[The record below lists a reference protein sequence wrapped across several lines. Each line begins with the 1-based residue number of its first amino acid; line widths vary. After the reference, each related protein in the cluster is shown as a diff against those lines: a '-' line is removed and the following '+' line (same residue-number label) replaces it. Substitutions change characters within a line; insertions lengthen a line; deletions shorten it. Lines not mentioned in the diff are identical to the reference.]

1 MADLCR
7 IRGIGQDKA
16 ITLCAAVEL
25 GRRIAKQRVKQQ
37 APDFSTPQAIAEYVM
52 EDMRTAL
59 QERFAVVFLSVKNRL
74 ITVQTL
80 SVGTLNASLARA
92 RDVFRL
98 AMQYNAASV
107 VLVHNH
113 PSGDPEPSRE
123 DILLTKQIVKA
134 GEIMGIP
141 VLDHIIIGDGTF
153 VSLCERGHV

>member
-1 MADLCR
+1 
-7 IRGIGQDKA
+7 
-16 ITLCAAVEL
+16 
-25 GRRIAKQRVKQQ
+25 
-37 APDFSTPQAIAEYVM
+37 
-52 EDMRTAL
+52 
-59 QERFAVVFLSVKNRL
+59 
-74 ITVQTL
+74 
-80 SVGTLNASLARA
+80 
-92 RDVFRL
+92 
-98 AMQYNAASV
+98 YNAASV